1 MSNDASSV
9 LNAAKGEIGYCRWD
23 DPKTGTKYGR
33 WYAAKTGESWYG
45 ASGVAFC
52 AMFVSFVFD
61 KAGASCAGI
70 PGAYTPSMVNA
81 SRGHIL
87 SNKRDAKPGDVV
99 YFNWDGGVVDHVGI
113 VERNF
118 GSYIQTIEGNTK
130 INGRSGSVGRRTRS
144 WGVVAYVVRPNY
156 SNNASAPSNAAGSS
170 SSEQWYAGH
179 IMFRMWQQ
187 RCGTYVDG
195 IMSGQYSG
203 NLKYTPNFN
212 RSAMSFEANGQ
223 SQLVKHVQ
231 HKVGASP
238 DGFFGYDTAGKVQQ
252 FLINNGYSVGKS
264 GADHIFGSDSV
275 HGLYNSLTDKSKNIW
290 A

>member
-1 MSNDASSV
+1 MSNNASSV
-9 LNAAKGEIGYCRWD
+9 LEAAKREIGYCRWD
-23 DPKTGTKYGR
+23 DAQTGTKYGR

-45 ASGVAFC
+45 ANGVAFC
-52 AMFVSFVFD
+52 AMFVSYVFD
-61 KAGASCAGI
+61 QAGASCAGI

-87 SNKRDAKPGDVV
+87 GNKRDAQPGDVV
-99 YFNWDGGVVDHVGI
+99 YFNWDGGEVDHVGI

-118 GSYIQTIEGNTK
+118 GSYIQTIEGNTA
-130 INGRSGSVGRRTRS
+130 INGRSGSVGRRTRE

-156 SNNASAPSNAAGSS
+156 NSNAAAPNNAAGSS

-179 IMFRMWQQ
+179 IVFRLWQQ
-187 RCGTYVDG
+187 KSGTFVDG
-195 IMSGQYSG
+195 VMSGQDRS

-212 RSAMSFEANGQ
+212 SSAMTFEANGQ

-231 HKVGASP
+231 HKVGANP
-238 DGFFGYDTAGKVQQ
+238 DGYFGYETAGNTQQ
-252 FLINNGYSVGKS
+252 YLINNGYSVGAS
-264 GADHIFGSDSV
+264 GVDHSFGSDSV
-275 HGLYNSLTDKSKNIW
+275 HGLYDSLTDKSKNIW